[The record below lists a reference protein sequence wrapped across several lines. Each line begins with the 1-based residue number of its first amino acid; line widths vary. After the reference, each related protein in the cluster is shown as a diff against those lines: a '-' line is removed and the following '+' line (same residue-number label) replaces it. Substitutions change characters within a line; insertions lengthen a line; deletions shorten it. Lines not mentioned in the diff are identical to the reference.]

1 MKDKLRTPAKQLL
14 YFHQS

>member
-1 MKDKLRTPAKQLL
+1 MKDKLRTPAKRLL